1 MMNTGEKIT
10 YCNGFRHNGDPA
22 DIETIQPIFDERRS
36 VALNAWHE
44 RTLNQSTPRDVAET
58 QEVQREQ

>member
-22 DIETIQPIFDERRS
+22 DIETIRPIFDERRS
-36 VALNAWHE
+36 AAFNAWHE
-44 RTLNQSTPRDVAET
+44 QSTPRDVDGA